1 MIAAPSWLEPRVET
15 SREESGEDT
24 VEAASRSVGGAD
36 ESRVANGG
44 RLVCPFAM
52 LSLFVAVFKA
62 F

>member
-1 MIAAPSWLEPRVET
+1 MEV
-15 SREESGEDT
+15 
-24 VEAASRSVGGAD
+24 ASRCVGGAD